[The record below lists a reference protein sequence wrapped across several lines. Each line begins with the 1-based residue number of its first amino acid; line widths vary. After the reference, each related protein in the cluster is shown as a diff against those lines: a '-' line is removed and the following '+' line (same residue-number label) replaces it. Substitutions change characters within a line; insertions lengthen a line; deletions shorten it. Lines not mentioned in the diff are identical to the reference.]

1 MNWKLKAFIQT
12 SVSLFPDPV
21 AQPLY
26 YFIQKKFGAWGDPD
40 FSGRYQLAAKF
51 GVWAGECR
59 DGLQGKTVLEVGT
72 GRTLDLPIAL
82 WLMGAE
88 KVITVD
94 LNTYLRPEL
103 VPKSIAFLL
112 ANREEYTNIFS
123 VGAERD
129 VLHERFDIL
138 SGLGDDFNQIIQQL
152 NIEYMS
158 PADATRVP
166 LDDDSID
173 YHVSLNVLEHIPEG
187 VIRGIMCEAKRLLKP
202 KGAMIHFIDPSDH
215 FAHSDESISAVNFL
229 KFSELQWKLI
239 GGNRFMYHNRM
250 RARDYSDLFENI
262 GLETVKEDEQ
272 KDPRSLEQLQ
282 NGFSVDAGFLAN
294 GAEQNAITRYH
305 VLLS

>member
-1 MNWKLKAFIQT
+1 MNWKLKALIQN

-26 YFIQKKFGAWGDPD
+26 YFIQKKFGVFGNPD
-40 FSGRYQLAAKF
+40 FSGRYRLAAKF
-51 GVWAGECR
+51 GAWAREYR

-82 WLMGAE
+82 WLMGAD
-88 KVITVD
+88 KIMTVD

-103 VPKSIAFLL
+103 VPQSIAWLL
-112 ANREEYTNIFS
+112 ENKEEYMGIFS
-123 VGAERD
+123 AGADEK
-129 VLHERFDIL
+129 VLGERFEIL
-138 SGLGDDFNQIIQQL
+138 SSLGEDLGDIMSQL
-152 NIEYMS
+152 NIEYLS
-158 PADATRVP
+158 PADATCLD

-173 YHVSLNVLEHIPEG
+173 YHVSLNVLEHIPES
-187 VIRGIMCEAKRLLKP
+187 VIRGILCEAKRLLKP
-202 KGAMIHFIDPSDH
+202 NGAMIHFIDPSDH
-215 FAHSDESISAVNFL
+215 FAHSDDSISAVNFL

-250 RARDYSDLFENI
+250 RAQDYSGLFQNI
-262 GLETVKEDEQ
+262 GLETVKEDEV

-282 NGFSVDAGFLAN
+282 NGFPVDAGFAAN
-294 GAEQNAITRYH
+294 AAEQNAITRYH